1 MSTRELI
8 DALATGDSIAI
19 EDSFNNAM
27 SQKISSALDSYRAQ
41 VAQNMFNSDIEDIA
55 ELESDIEIEPEEQP
69 EDADTVEA

>member
-27 SQKISSALDSYRAQ
+27 SQKISSALDSYRTQ
-41 VAQNMFNSDIEDIA
+41 VAQNMFNSAEDT
-55 ELESDIEIEPEEQP
+55 ESDLEVESEEQP